1 MVKKGFQI
9 KLSDIAKKLDVSS
22 VTVSKALRG
31 HPDISA
37 ETVKKVKAAAKE
49 LGYVPNFMARNL
61 SSKNSK
67 MIGVIVPKIVH
78 FFFSTVIESIYD
90 AAFENGYEIILTVS
104 QENPEREMLHI
115 QTLLSMRVDGLII
128 SVTENT
134 IDYTIFDT
142 IRKMGLP
149 ITFID
154 RIIPLKEFNSVVTD
168 DYTGAALATEQAIKV
183 GYKRLG
189 TIGGFQHTNIG
200 RDRLK
205 GFKDTLK
212 KYKLPIY
219 PERIIL
225 GGFSEQDGYKGFM
238 KLYSS
243 GNLPEFILAVSFPV
257 ALGVYRA
264 AQELGLKIPKD
275 FDIICFGNGGVNQF
289 LTPKMTIVDQPA
301 STMGRAAVEL
311 TLENIRNTEL
321 FQPKHIKLPANLIF
335 GDTCIMKNDKVR
347 KA

>member
-31 HPDISA
+31 HPDIST
-37 ETVKKVKAAAKE
+37 ETVKKVKAIAKE

-90 AAFENGYEIILTVS
+90 AAFENGYEILLTVS
-104 QENPEREMLHI
+104 QENPEREILHI
-115 QTLLSMRVDGLII
+115 QSLLSMRVDGLII

-154 RIIPLKEFNSVVTD
+154 RIIPLKEFNSIVTD
-168 DYTGAALATEQAIKV
+168 DYVGAVLATEQAIKV
-183 GYKRLG
+183 GYSKLG
-189 TIGGFQHTNIG
+189 TIGGYQHTNIG

-212 KYKLPIY
+212 KHKLSIY
-219 PERIIL
+219 PEKIVL
-225 GGFSEQDGYKGFM
+225 GGFGEIDGYKGFM

-257 ALGVYRA
+257 ALGIYKA
-264 AQELGLKIPKD
+264 AQELGLKIPRD

-289 LTPKMTIVDQPA
+289 LSPKMTIVDQPA
-301 STMGRAAVEL
+301 STLGRAAVEL
-311 TLENIRNTEL
+311 TLENIRNAEF
-321 FQPKHIKLPANLIF
+321 FQPKHIKLPATLIY
-335 GDTCIMKNDKVR
+335 GDTCIMKNDRQK
-347 KA
+347 K

>member
-9 KLSDIAKKLDVSS
+9 KLSDIAKRLNVSS

-37 ETVKKVKAAAKE
+37 ETVKKIKSVAKE

-67 MIGVIVPKIVH
+67 MIGVIVPKIAH

-90 AAFENGYEIILTVS
+90 AAFENGYEIVLTVS

-115 QTLLSMRVDGLII
+115 QSLLSMRVDGLII

-154 RIIPLKEFNSVVTD
+154 RIIPMKEFNSIVTD
-168 DYTGAALATEQAIKV
+168 DYAGAVMATEQAISL
-183 GYKRLG
+183 GYKKLG

-205 GFKDTLK
+205 GFKDALK
-212 KYKLPIY
+212 KHHLPIY
-219 PERIIL
+219 PDKIVL
-225 GGFSEQDGYKGFM
+225 SGFSQQDGYKSFM
-238 KLYSS
+238 KLYGS

-257 ALGVYRA
+257 ALGVYQA

-289 LTPKMTIVDQPA
+289 LTPRMTIVDQPA
-301 STMGRAAVEL
+301 MALGRAAVEL
-311 TLENIRNTEL
+311 TLENIRNTEA
-321 FQPKHIKLPANLIF
+321 FQPKHIKLPTKLIL
-335 GDTCIMKNDKVR
+335 GETCIKKI
-347 KA
+347 KK

>member
-9 KLSDIAKKLDVSS
+9 KLSDIAKRLDVSS

-31 HPDISA
+31 HPDISS
-37 ETVKKVKAAAKE
+37 ETVKKVKQVAKE

-61 SSKNSK
+61 SSKNSR
-67 MIGVIVPKIVH
+67 MIGVIVPKIAH
-78 FFFSTVIESIYD
+78 FFFSAVIESIYD

-104 QENPEREMLHI
+104 QENAEREIMHI

-128 SVTENT
+128 SVSEET
-134 IDYTIFDT
+134 IDYSIFET
-142 IRKMGLP
+142 VKKMGLP

-154 RIIPLKEFNSVVTD
+154 RIIPLKDFNTIVAD
-168 DYTGAALATEQAIKV
+168 DYAGAVMATEQAIKM
-183 GYKRLG
+183 GYKKLG
-189 TIGGFQHTNIG
+189 HIGGYQHTNIG

-219 PERIIL
+219 PEKIIL
-225 GGFSEQDGYKGFM
+225 GGFGEAEGYKGFM

-243 GNLPEFILAVSFPV
+243 GNLPEFILAVSYPV
-257 ALGVYRA
+257 ALGILRA

-275 FDIICFGNGGVNQF
+275 FDIICFGNVGLNQF
-289 LTPKMTIVDQPA
+289 LNPCLTIVDQSA
-301 STMGRAAVEL
+301 STLGRTAVEL
-311 TLENIRNTEL
+311 ILENIRSQEV
-321 FQPKHIKLPANLIF
+321 FQVKNIKLPVKLVL
-335 GDTCIMKNDKVR
+335 GDTCVKPK
-347 KA
+347 K

>member
-1 MVKKGFQI
+1 MVRKGFQV
-9 KLSDIAKKLDVSS
+9 KLSDIAKKLNVTT

-37 ETVKKVKAAAKE
+37 ETVRKVKAIAKE

-61 SSKNSK
+61 SSKSSK
-67 MIGVIVPKIVH
+67 TLGVIVPKIAH

-104 QENPEREMLHI
+104 QENPEREIQHI
-115 QTLLSMRVDGLII
+115 QTLLAMRVDGLII

-142 IRKMGLP
+142 IRKSGLP

-154 RIIPLKEFNSVVTD
+154 RIIPLKEFNTITND
-168 DYTGAALATEQAIKV
+168 DYSGAFTATEQAIQC
-183 GYKRLG
+183 GYKKLG
-189 TIGGFQHTNIG
+189 TIGGYQHTNIG

-205 GFKDTLK
+205 GFKDALK
-212 KYKLPIY
+212 KHKLPIY

-225 GGFSEQDGYKGFM
+225 GGFGDDDGYKSFM
-238 KLYSS
+238 KMYSS

-257 ALGVYRA
+257 ALGVYKA
-264 AQELGLKIPKD
+264 ANELGLTIPKD
-275 FDIICFGNGGVNQF
+275 FDIICFGNTGFNQF
-289 LTPKMTIVDQPA
+289 LVPKMTIIDQPA
-301 STMGRAAVEL
+301 AAMGRAAVEL
-311 TLENIRNTEL
+311 TLENIRTLEY
-321 FQPKHIKLPANLIF
+321 FQAKHIKMPTKMIL
-335 GDTCIMKNDKVR
+335 GETCIKKPE
-347 KA
+347 KQKGK

>member
-9 KLSDIAKKLDVSS
+9 KLSDIAKRLNVSS
-22 VTVSKALRG
+22 VTVSKSLRG

-37 ETVKKVKAAAKE
+37 ETVKKVKAVAKE

-67 MIGVIVPKIVH
+67 MIGVIVPKIAH
-78 FFFSTVIESIYD
+78 FFFSTVIESVYD
-90 AAFENGYEIILTVS
+90 VAFENGYEIVLTVS
-104 QENPEREMLHI
+104 QENPEREILHI
-115 QTLLSMRVDGLII
+115 QSLLSMRVDGLII

-154 RIIPLKEFNSVVTD
+154 RIIPLKEFNTIVND
-168 DYTGAALATEQAIKV
+168 DYSGAFTATEQAIQC
-183 GYKRLG
+183 GYKKLG

-205 GFKDTLK
+205 GFKDALK

-219 PERIIL
+219 PEKIIL
-225 GGFSEQDGYKGFM
+225 GGFSDEDGYKGFM
-238 KLYSS
+238 KMYSS

-257 ALGVYRA
+257 ALGIYKA
-264 AQELGLKIPKD
+264 ANELGLSIPKD
-275 FDIICFGNGGVNQF
+275 FDIICFGNAGFNQF
-289 LTPKMTIVDQPA
+289 LVPKMTIIDQPA
-301 STMGRAAVEL
+301 AGMGRAAVEL
-311 TLENIRNTEL
+311 TLENIRNAEY
-321 FQPKHIKLPANLIF
+321 FQAKHIKMPTKLILGETCLP
-335 GDTCIMKNDKVR
+335 KSER
-347 KA
+347 KK

>member
-1 MVKKGFQI
+1 MVRKGFQV
-9 KLSDIAKKLDVSS
+9 KLSDIAKKLNVTT

-37 ETVKKVKAAAKE
+37 ATSKKVKSIAKE

-61 SSKNSK
+61 SSKSSK
-67 MIGVIVPKIVH
+67 TLGVIVPKIAH

-104 QENPEREMLHI
+104 QENPEREIQHI
-115 QTLLSMRVDGLII
+115 QTLLAMRVDGLII

-142 IRKMGLP
+142 IRKTGLP

-154 RIIPLKEFNSVVTD
+154 RIIPLKEFNTIVTD
-168 DYTGAALATEQAIKV
+168 DYNGAFAATEQAISC
-183 GYKRLG
+183 GYKKLG

-205 GFKDTLK
+205 GFKDALK
-212 KYKLPIY
+212 AHHLPIY

-225 GGFSEQDGYKGFM
+225 SGFGEMDGYKGFM

-257 ALGVYRA
+257 ALGIYRA

-275 FDIICFGNGGVNQF
+275 FDIICFGTTGFNNF
-289 LTPKMTIVDQPA
+289 LTPRLTLMDQPA
-301 STMGRAAVEL
+301 AALGRAAVEV
-311 TLENIRNTEL
+311 TLENIQNPEVSE
-321 FQPKHIKLPANLIF
+321 PKHIKMPTKLVF
-335 GDTCIMKNDKVR
+335 GETCLKKVDR
-347 KA
+347 TKR

>member
-1 MVKKGFQI
+1 MVKKGFQV

-37 ETVKKVKAAAKE
+37 ETVKKVKAVAKE

-61 SSKNSK
+61 SSKTSR
-67 MIGVIVPKIVH
+67 MVGVIVPKIAH

-90 AAFENGYEIILTVS
+90 AAFENGYEIVLTVS
-104 QENPEREMLHI
+104 QENPERELLHI

-154 RIIPLKEFNSVVTD
+154 RIIPLKEFNTVVTD
-168 DYTGAALATEQAIKV
+168 DYGGAFLATEQAIRC
-183 GYKRLG
+183 GYKKIG

-200 RDRLK
+200 RDRLR
-205 GFKDTLK
+205 GLKDALK
-212 KYKLPIY
+212 KHKLPVY
-219 PERIIL
+219 PDRIIL
-225 GGFSEQDGYKGFM
+225 GGFGEQDGYKGFM

-243 GNLPEFILAVSFPV
+243 GNLPDFILAVSFPV
-257 ALGVYRA
+257 ALGIYNA
-264 AQELGLKIPKD
+264 ARELGLKIGKD
-275 FDIICFGNGGVNQF
+275 FDIICFGNAGFNEF
-289 LTPKMTIVDQPA
+289 LTPKMSIIDQPA
-301 STMGRAAVEL
+301 SAMGRAALEL
-311 TLENIRNTEL
+311 TLENIRTVEY
-321 FQPKHIKLPANLIF
+321 FQPKHIKLPTKLIL
-335 GDTCIMKNDKVR
+335 GETCLQKLDKI
-347 KA
+347 KK

>member
-1 MVKKGFQI
+1 MVRKGFQV
-9 KLSDIAKKLDVSS
+9 KLSDIAKKLNVTT

-37 ETVKKVKAAAKE
+37 ATSKKVKSIAKE

-61 SSKNSK
+61 SSKSSK
-67 MIGVIVPKIVH
+67 TLGVIVPKIAH

-104 QENPEREMLHI
+104 QENPEREIQHI
-115 QTLLSMRVDGLII
+115 QTLLAMRVDGLII

-142 IRKMGLP
+142 IRKTGLP

-154 RIIPLKEFNSVVTD
+154 RIIPLKEFNTIVTD
-168 DYTGAALATEQAIKV
+168 DYNGAFIATEQAISC
-183 GYKRLG
+183 GYKKLG

-205 GFKDTLK
+205 GFKDALK
-212 KYKLPIY
+212 HHHLPIY

-225 GGFSEQDGYKGFM
+225 SGFGEMDGYKGFM

-257 ALGVYRA
+257 ALGIYRA

-275 FDIICFGNGGVNQF
+275 FDIICFGTTGFNNF
-289 LTPKMTIVDQPA
+289 LTPRLTLMDQPA
-301 STMGRAAVEL
+301 AALGRAAVEV
-311 TLENIRNTEL
+311 TLENIQNPEVSE
-321 FQPKHIKLPANLIF
+321 PKHIKMPTKLVF
-335 GDTCIMKNDKVR
+335 GETCLKKVDR
-347 KA
+347 SKR

>member
-1 MVKKGFQI
+1 MVKKGFQV
-9 KLSDIAKKLDVSS
+9 KLSDIAKRMNVTT

-31 HPDISA
+31 HPDISG
-37 ETVKKVKAAAKE
+37 ETVKKVKAIAKE

-61 SSKNSK
+61 SSKSSK
-67 MIGVIVPKIVH
+67 TLGVIVPKIAH

-104 QENPEREMLHI
+104 QENPEREIQHI
-115 QTLLSMRVDGLII
+115 QTLLAMRVDGLII

-142 IRKMGLP
+142 IRKTGLP

-154 RIIPLKEFNSVVTD
+154 RIIPLKEFNTIVTD
-168 DYTGAALATEQAIKV
+168 DYQGAYIATEHAISC
-183 GYKRLG
+183 GYKKLG

-205 GFKDTLK
+205 GFKDALK
-212 KYKLPIY
+212 KHKLPIY

-225 GGFSEQDGYKGFM
+225 GGFGETEGYKGFM
-238 KLYSS
+238 KMYSS

-264 AQELGLKIPKD
+264 AQELGIKIGKN
-275 FDIICFGNGGVNQF
+275 FDMICFGSGGLNQL
-289 LTPKMTIVDQPA
+289 LTPRLTVIDQPA
-301 STMGRAAVEL
+301 SALGRTAVEL
-311 TLENIRNTEL
+311 TLENIRSAET
-321 FQPKHIKLPANLIF
+321 FVPKHMKLPTKLVF
-335 GDTCIMKNDKVR
+335 GDTCLKKIER
-347 KA
+347 KKR

>member
-1 MVKKGFQI
+1 MVRKGLQV
-9 KLSDIAKKLDVSS
+9 KLSDIAKRLDVSS

-31 HPDISA
+31 HPDIST
-37 ETVKKVKAAAKE
+37 ETVKRVKAIAKE

-61 SSKNSK
+61 SSKNSR
-67 MIGVIVPKIVH
+67 MIGVIVPKIAH

-90 AAFENGYEIILTVS
+90 AAFENGYEIVLTVS
-104 QENPEREMLHI
+104 QENAEREILHI
-115 QTLLSMRVDGLII
+115 QSLLSMRVDGLII

-154 RIIPLKEFNSVVTD
+154 RIIPLKEFNSIVND
-168 DYTGAALATEQAIKV
+168 DYTGAMIATERAIEC
-183 GYKRLG
+183 GYKKLG

-205 GFKDTLK
+205 GFKDALK
-212 KYKLPIY
+212 KHKLPIY
-219 PERIIL
+219 PDRIVL
-225 GGFSEQDGYKGFM
+225 GGFGELDGYKGFM

-257 ALGVYRA
+257 ALGVYKA
-264 AQELGLKIPKD
+264 AMELGLKIPKD
-275 FDIICFGNGGVNQF
+275 FDIICFGNAGFNQF
-289 LTPKMTIVDQPA
+289 LVPNMTIIDQPA
-301 STMGRAAVEL
+301 AAMGRAAVEV
-311 TLENIRNTEL
+311 TLENIRNAEG
-321 FQPKHIKLPANLIF
+321 FQTKHIKMPTKLLL
-335 GDTCIMKNDKVR
+335 GETCISTVDKL
-347 KA
+347 KK

>member
-1 MVKKGFQI
+1 MVRKGFQI

-31 HPDISA
+31 HPDISS
-37 ETVKKVKAAAKE
+37 ETVKKVKAVAKE

-61 SSKNSK
+61 SSKNSR

-104 QENPEREMLHI
+104 QENPERELLHI
-115 QTLLSMRVDGLII
+115 QSLLSMRVDALII

-142 IRKMGLP
+142 IRKMGIP

-154 RIIPLKEFNSVVTD
+154 RIIPLKEFNSIVTD
-168 DYTGAALATEQAIKV
+168 DYGGAVLGTEQAIKT
-183 GYKRLG
+183 GYKKLG
-189 TIGGFQHTNIG
+189 TIGGYQHTNIG

-205 GFKDTLK
+205 GFKDTIK
-212 KYKLPIY
+212 KHHLPIY
-219 PERIIL
+219 PEKIIL
-225 GGFSEQDGYKGFM
+225 GGFSEQEGYRGFM

-243 GNLPEFILAVSFPV
+243 GNLPEFLLAVSFPV
-257 ALGVYRA
+257 ALGIYKA

-275 FDIICFGNGGVNQF
+275 FDIICFGTGEFGNF
-289 LTPKMTIVDQPA
+289 LTPKITMIDQPA
-301 STMGRAAVEL
+301 TTLGRAAVEL
-311 TLENIRNTEL
+311 TLENIRNHES
-321 FQPKHIKLPANLIF
+321 FEPKHIKLPTKLII
-335 GDTCIMKNDKVR
+335 GDTCIKKPEIKR
-347 KA
+347 K

>member
-1 MVKKGFQI
+1 MVRKGFHI
-9 KLSDIAKKLDVSS
+9 KLSDIAKKLGVSS

-37 ETVKKVKAAAKE
+37 ETVKKVKATAKE

-67 MIGVIVPKIVH
+67 MIGVIVPKLAH
-78 FFFSTVIESIYD
+78 FFFSAVIESIYD

-104 QENPEREMLHI
+104 QENPEREILHI
-115 QTLLSMRVDGLII
+115 QSLLSMRVDALII

-134 IDYTIFDT
+134 IDYSIFET

-154 RIIPLKEFNSVVTD
+154 RIIPVKEFNSIITD
-168 DYTGAALATEQAIKV
+168 DYGGAVLGTEQAIKC
-183 GYKRLG
+183 GYKKFG

-212 KYKLPIY
+212 KNNLPIY
-219 PERIIL
+219 PEKIIL
-225 GGFSEQDGYKGFM
+225 GGFSEEDGYKGFM

-243 GNLPEFILAVSFPV
+243 GNLPEFLLAVSFPV
-257 ALGVYRA
+257 ALGIYKA

-275 FDIICFGNGGVNQF
+275 FDIICFGTGNFGNF
-289 LTPKMTIVDQPA
+289 LTPKITMIDQPA
-301 STMGRAAVEL
+301 ATLGRAAIEL
-311 TLENIRNTEL
+311 TLENIRNPEA
-321 FQPKHIKLPANLIF
+321 FQPKHIKLPTRLSI
-335 GDTCIMKNDKVR
+335 GETCIKKYEKQR
-347 KA
+347 K

>member
-1 MVKKGFQI
+1 MVRKGFQI
-9 KLSDIAKKLDVSS
+9 KLSDIAKKLNVSS

-61 SSKNSK
+61 SSRHSR
-67 MIGVIVPKIVH
+67 MIGVIVPKIAH

-90 AAFENGYEIILTVS
+90 AAFENGYEIVLTVS
-104 QENPEREMLHI
+104 QENPEREILHI

-154 RIIPLKEFNSVVTD
+154 RIIPFKEFNSIVGD
-168 DYTGAALATEQAIKV
+168 DCGGAFTATEQAIKC
-183 GYKRLG
+183 GYKKLG
-189 TIGGFQHTNIG
+189 MLGGFQHTNIG

-205 GFKDTLK
+205 GFKDALK
-212 KYKLPIY
+212 KYKIPIY
-219 PERIIL
+219 PEKIIL

-243 GNLPEFILAVSFPV
+243 GNLPEFILAISFPV

-264 AQELGLKIPKD
+264 AEELGLKIPRD
-275 FDIICFGNGGVNQF
+275 VDIICFGNEGFNQYV
-289 LTPKMTIVDQPA
+289 TPKMTIIDQPA
-301 STMGRAAVEL
+301 SAMGRAAVEL
-311 TLENIRNTEL
+311 TLENIRNIEH
-321 FQPKHIKLPANLIF
+321 FQPKHIKLPVKLIP
-335 GDTCIMKNDKVR
+335 GDTCINKK
-347 KA
+347 

>member
-1 MVKKGFQI
+1 MVRKGFQI
-9 KLSDIAKKLDVSS
+9 KLSDIAKKLNVTT

-37 ETVKKVKAAAKE
+37 ETVKKVKVVAKE

-67 MIGVIVPKIVH
+67 TLGVIVPKIAH

-104 QENPEREMLHI
+104 QENPEREIQHI
-115 QTLLSMRVDGLII
+115 QTLLAMRVDGLII

-134 IDYTIFDT
+134 IDYTIFDV
-142 IRKMGLP
+142 IRKSGLP

-154 RIIPLKEFNSVVTD
+154 RIIPLKEFNTIVTD
-168 DYTGAALATEQAIKV
+168 DYHGAFLATEQAIHC
-183 GYKRLG
+183 GYKKLG

-205 GFKDTLK
+205 GYKDALRK
-212 KYKLPIY
+212 HRLPVY
-219 PERIIL
+219 PERIVL
-225 GGFSEQDGYKGFM
+225 GGFGEQDGYKGFM

-243 GNLPEFILAVSFPV
+243 GNLPEFLLAVSFPV
-257 ALGVYRA
+257 ALGIYRA
-264 AQELGLKIPKD
+264 VQELGLRIPRD
-275 FDIICFGNGGVNQF
+275 FDMICFGNGGFNQL
-289 LTPKMTIVDQPA
+289 LTPRLTMVDQPA
-301 STMGRAAVEL
+301 AALGRAAVEL
-311 TLENIRNTEL
+311 TLENIRNTES
-321 FQPKHIKLPANLIF
+321 FTPKHLKLPTKIIF
-335 GDTCIMKNDKVR
+335 GETCIKKADKI
-347 KA
+347 KK